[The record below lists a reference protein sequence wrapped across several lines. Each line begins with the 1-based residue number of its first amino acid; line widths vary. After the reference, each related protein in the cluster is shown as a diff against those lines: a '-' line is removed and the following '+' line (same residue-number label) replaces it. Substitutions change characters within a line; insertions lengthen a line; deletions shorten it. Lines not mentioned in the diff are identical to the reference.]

1 MLKLTR
7 TGLWDLE
14 FGNPQE
20 TWPAGEIT
28 VIGILLLVMSS
39 LFVCL
44 EHQLTSKTSTP
55 ISQKLIPVLSI
66 HSPEPIGDAADWLD

>member
-7 TGLWDLE
+7 TGLWDRE

-20 TWPAGEIT
+20 TCPAGEIT

-44 EHQLTSKTSTP
+44 EHQLTRKTFTP
-55 ISQKLIPVLSI
+55 ISQKLIPLYYPSI
-66 HSPEPIGDAADWLD
+66 VQSLQVMLLIG